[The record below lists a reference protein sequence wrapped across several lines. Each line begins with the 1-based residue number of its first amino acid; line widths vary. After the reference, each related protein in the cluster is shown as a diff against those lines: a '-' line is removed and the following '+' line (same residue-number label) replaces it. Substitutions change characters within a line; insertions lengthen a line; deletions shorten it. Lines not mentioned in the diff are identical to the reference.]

1 MAPRITDTLCPMTKL
16 LMLAAVPVSLLLAI
30 TAPAPRAEG
39 SVSEATSPVAS
50 ARLLL
55 RASETSGPVAVD
67 SSRFHHSGVLKGG
80 VGRLDGAYRFHSGY
94 PRDRIRVED
103 HPSLSPGRRAFAF
116 GADVRVHPNAV
127 WEHPEMAVV
136 RHGDSDTRGG
146 DYKLELEQTAR
157 GAVVA
162 TCVMHDGVGGFGYV
176 RGNGPLETIDD
187 RVWHRLT
194 CSRDPSAAT
203 ISLTIDGVTTTR
215 ADHELG
221 SIVGFDP
228 VLIGVHLRQDGVR
241 LREQFVGRM
250 DNIRIAVGPQSL
262 PGP

>member
-1 MAPRITDTLCPMTKL
+1 VTKL
-16 LMLAAVPVSLLLAI
+16 LALAAVPVCLMLAL
-30 TAPAPRAEG
+30 TAPASGARG
-39 SVSEATSPVAS
+39 SVSEATSAGAS
-50 ARLLL
+50 VRLLL
-55 RASETSGPVAVD
+55 RASETSGRVAVD
-67 SSRFHHSGVLKGG
+67 SSPFHNNGVFKGG
-80 VGRLDGAYRFHSGY
+80 VGRLDGAYRFHPGY

-116 GADVRVHPNAV
+116 GADVRVHPNAF

-146 DYKLELEQTAR
+146 DYKLEIEQTAR

-176 RGNGPLETIDD
+176 KGDGPLATIDD
-187 RVWHRLT
+187 GLWHRIT
-194 CSRDPSAAT
+194 CSRAPSAAT
-203 ISLTIDGVTTTR
+203 VSLTIDGVTTTR
-215 ADHELG
+215 ADHKLG

-228 VLIGVHLRQDGVR
+228 VLIGVQLRRDGVR

-250 DNIRIAVGPQSL
+250 DNIRIAVGPRPL
-262 PGP
+262 RGP